1 MKRILAIVALLTVA
15 LGALADNVTFVAR
28 APRVVAVGE
37 QFQLKFDVNVMP
49 DDFYNPDIKN
59 FEVLAGPNMSQF
71 QSTTIVNG

>member
-37 QFQLKFDVNVMP
+37 QFQLKFDVG
-49 DDFYNPDIKN
+49 DC
-59 FEVLAGPNMSQF
+59 AGWCRGAVS
-71 QSTTIVNG
+71 SCCAEDWI